1 MRNILLLFISLILL
15 SIALLVGVLQTS
27 SETLRPPFY
36 YYPNGTIIQSSEE
49 FPGVLGKKVDLLEL
63 EIAVKMAESGQSYEN
78 GIHVYNKGVS
88 ETIPVIL
95 TPKSDYAVIQDF
107 TRDILISLLYL
118 SVAIWFFFYTRDL
131 YMLLLFGSL
140 SCLSLFNFFL
150 VGFHEFH
157 FLFFF
162 FLYFTAFVILN
173 ISFRL
178 RGKELPTR
186 WFAPEVIF
194 SLIAGFVGK
203 SQKADPHIFGII
215 ATNGVYFILFCSV
228 ICIFFLVL
236 DSIRNLFPLQSLFKK
251 FSLIVAFSAISI
263 LPFVSVEFSELISP
277 DLSKLLILSAFLIFP
292 ALIIYGTFTYS
303 IVPVQIAFSSSLTS
317 IYLILILAG
326 GYLFLL
332 GAFFKF
338 NPIAADKY
346 LEEFNILF
354 LCSSV
359 YTVSS
364 INRRLSSLV
373 DTWSFK
379 RNQKLHSA
387 LEEISAMISAPI
399 SMRATI
405 NSLMR
410 KVSEALDISK
420 ILVLIPADK
429 FPRTDLKNINFIRIS
444 SNSEIWQYFAANTEV
459 TVTTHL
465 AYGLGIRE
473 SVYKFLHNSGVQL
486 TYPIFNY
493 SRGKEVLG
501 VFLVGEKNN
510 RKNFNLGEL
519 HFLKECTRMASM
531 LLQNYALLAE
541 EVEKKRIVRD
551 LNMASII
558 DKTLHV
564 AEGEPIKGINI
575 GFFSIPAVGISGDY
589 LDLQKL
595 NSNTMLL
602 ALGDVSGHGLG
613 TGYLVSAIRGIIQNQ
628 IRKKSDLST
637 IFRVINSFLIERY
650 RGSEFMTF
658 ICGEYNS
665 QEETFK
671 YINAGHSSPI
681 CIRKSGKIE
690 LRTETQRVL
699 GVLPTE
705 YKHLTIPIYPGD
717 KLILFT
723 DGVTETFN
731 DNEEIFGDENFLNL
745 LKNNHQLNPQDLTDL
760 VLKTI
765 QDYRG
770 KKDPSD
776 DISFICLEVNE
787 KTNDLKRN
795 QS

>member
-1 MRNILLLFISLILL
+1 MRNILLLFISLILF
-15 SIALLVGVLQTS
+15 SIALFIGILQTS

-36 YYPNGTIIQSSEE
+36 YYPNGTIIQTSEE
-49 FPGVLGKKVDLLEL
+49 FPDILGKKVDLLEL

-78 GIHVYNKGVS
+78 GIHVYDKGVS

-95 TPKSDYAVIQDF
+95 SPKSDYSVIRDF

-118 SVAIWFFFYTRDL
+118 SVTIWFFFYTRDL

-178 RGKELPTR
+178 SGKELPTR
-186 WFAPEVIF
+186 WFAPEIIF
-194 SLIAGFVGK
+194 SLIAGFVGR
-203 SQKADPHIFGII
+203 SQKADPHIFGIL
-215 ATNGVYFILFCSV
+215 ATNGVYSILICSV
-228 ICIFFLVL
+228 ICIFILVL

-251 FSLIVAFSAISI
+251 FSLIIAFSAISI
-263 LPFVSVEFSELISP
+263 LPFVSVEFSEMISP
-277 DLSKLLILSAFLIFP
+277 EISKLLILFAFLVFP
-292 ALIIYGTFTYS
+292 VLIIYGTFTYS

-317 IYLILILAG
+317 IYLILILAV

-332 GAFFKF
+332 AAFFKF

-346 LEEFNILF
+346 LEEFNVLF
-354 LCSSV
+354 LSLSI
-359 YTVSS
+359 YTLNS
-364 INRRLSSLV
+364 INRRLSNLV
-373 DTWSFK
+373 ETWSFK

-387 LEEISAMISAPI
+387 LETMSSMISAPI

-405 NSLMR
+405 NSLM
-410 KVSEALDISK
+410 KMVSEGLDITK

-429 FPRTDLKNINFIRIS
+429 FPRTDLKNINFIRIAS
-444 SNSEIWQYFAANTEV
+444 SSEIWHYFASNTEV

-473 SVYKFLHNSGVQL
+473 SVYKFLQNSGVQL

-493 SRGKEVLG
+493 AKGKEVLG
-501 VFLVGEKNN
+501 VFLVGEKKN

-564 AEGEPIKGINI
+564 AEGEPIKGTKI

-589 LDLQKL
+589 LDIQKL
-595 NSNTMLL
+595 NSNRMLL

-637 IFRVINSFLIERY
+637 IFKVINSFLIERY

-665 QEETFK
+665 QEETFQ

-681 CIRKSGKIE
+681 CIRKSGKVE

-699 GVLPTE
+699 GVLPTD
-705 YKHLTIPIYPGD
+705 YKHLTIPIYAGD

-731 DNEEIFGDENFLNL
+731 DNEEIFGDENFIKL
-745 LKNNHQLNPQDLTDL
+745 LTDHHDLNPQDLANL

-765 QDYRG
+765 QEYRG

-776 DISFICLEVNE
+776 DISFICLEV
-787 KTNDLKRN
+787 T
-795 QS
+795 

>member
-1 MRNILLLFISLILL
+1 MRNILLLFISLIVF
-15 SIALLVGVLQTS
+15 SIALLIGLLQTA
-27 SETLRPPFY
+27 SESLRPPFY
-36 YYPNGTIIQSSEE
+36 YYPNGTIIQSDEE
-49 FPGVLGKKVDLLEL
+49 YPGVLGKKVDLLEL

-78 GIHVYNKGVS
+78 GIHVYDKGVS

-95 TPKSDYAVIQDF
+95 TPKSPYSVLADF

-131 YMLLLFGSL
+131 YMVLLFGSL

-150 VGFHEFH
+150 VGFHDFH

-162 FLYFTAFVILN
+162 FLYFSAFVILN
-173 ISFRL
+173 ITFRL

-186 WFAPEVIF
+186 WFAPEIIF

-203 SQKADPHIFGII
+203 SQKADPQIFGIL
-215 ATNGVYFILFCSV
+215 ATNGVYFILFCSL
-228 ICIFFLVL
+228 ICILFLIA
-236 DSIRNLFPLQSLFKK
+236 DSVRNLFPLQSLLKK
-251 FSLIVAFSAISI
+251 LSLIAAFSAISI
-263 LPFVSVEFSELISP
+263 IPFVSVEFSEIISP
-277 DLSKLLILSAFLIFP
+277 AVSKILIVSAFVIFP

-332 GAFFKF
+332 SAFFKF
-338 NPIAADKY
+338 NPAAADRY
-346 LEEFNILF
+346 LQEFNVLF
-354 LCSSV
+354 ISISV
-359 YTVSS
+359 YTLGSV
-364 INRRLSSLV
+364 NRRLSNLV

-387 LEEISAMISAPI
+387 LETVSSMISAPI

-405 NSLMR
+405 NNLMR
-410 KVSEALDISK
+410 MVSESLEITK

-444 SNSEIWQYFAANTEV
+444 STSEIWQYFASNTEV

-473 SVYKFLHNSGVQL
+473 SVYKFLQGSGIQL
-486 TYPIFNY
+486 AYPIFNY
-493 SRGKEVLG
+493 SKGKEVLG
-501 VFLVGEKNN
+501 VFLVGEKKS
-510 RKNFNLGEL
+510 RRNFNLGEL

-564 AEGEPIKGINI
+564 AEGGTIKGVKI

-595 NSNTMLL
+595 SPNTMML

-628 IRKKSDLST
+628 IRKKSDLSS
-637 IFRVINSFLIERY
+637 IFKVINSFLIERY

-665 QEETFK
+665 SEETFR

-681 CIRKSGKIE
+681 CIRKNGKIE
-690 LRTETQRVL
+690 LRNETQRVL

-705 YKHLTIPIYPGD
+705 YKHLTIPIYAGD

-731 DNEEIFGDENFLNL
+731 DNEEIFGDENFI
-745 LKNNHQLNPQDLTDL
+745 QLITEHHHLEPQDLADL

-765 QDYRG
+765 QDFRG

-776 DISFICLEVNE
+776 DISFICLQVNE
-787 KTNDLKRN
+787 
-795 QS
+795 

>member
-1 MRNILLLFISLILL
+1 MRNILLLFISLIVF
-15 SIALLVGVLQTS
+15 SIALLIGLLQTT
-27 SETLRPPFY
+27 SESLRPPFY
-36 YYPNGTIIQSSEE
+36 YYPNGTIIQSDEN

-63 EIAVKMAESGQSYEN
+63 EIAVKLAESGQSYEN
-78 GIHVYNKGVS
+78 GIHVYDKGVS

-95 TPKSDYAVIQDF
+95 TPKSPYSVLADF

-131 YMLLLFGSL
+131 YMVLLFGSL

-150 VGFHEFH
+150 VGFHDFH

-173 ISFRL
+173 ITFRL

-186 WFAPEVIF
+186 WFAPEIIF

-203 SQKADPHIFGII
+203 SQKADPQIFGIL
-215 ATNGVYFILFCSV
+215 ATNGVYFILFCSL
-228 ICIFFLVL
+228 ICILFLIA

-251 FSLIVAFSAISI
+251 LSLIAAFSVISI
-263 LPFVSVEFSELISP
+263 IPFVSVEFSEVISP
-277 DLSKLLILSAFLIFP
+277 AVSKLLIVSAFVIFP
-292 ALIIYGTFTYS
+292 ALIIYGTFMYS

-332 GAFFKF
+332 SVFFKF
-338 NPIAADKY
+338 NPAAADKY
-346 LEEFNILF
+346 LQEFNLLF
-354 LCSSV
+354 ISISV
-359 YTVSS
+359 YTLGSV
-364 INRRLSSLV
+364 NRRLSNLV

-379 RNQKLHSA
+379 RNQRLHSA
-387 LEEISAMISAPI
+387 LETVSSMISAPI

-410 KVSEALDISK
+410 MVSESLEITK

-444 SNSEIWQYFAANTEV
+444 STSEIWQYFASNTEV

-473 SVYKFLHNSGVQL
+473 SVYKFLQGSGIQL
-486 TYPIFNY
+486 AYPIFNY

-501 VFLVGEKNN
+501 VFLVGEKKN

-564 AEGEPIKGINI
+564 AEGGTIKGIKI

-595 NSNTMLL
+595 SSNRMML

-628 IRKKSDLST
+628 IRKKSDLSS
-637 IFRVINSFLIERY
+637 IFKVINSFLIERY

-665 QEETFK
+665 SEETFR

-681 CIRKSGKIE
+681 CIRKNGKIE

-705 YKHLTIPIYPGD
+705 YKHLTIPIYAGD

-731 DNEEIFGDENFLNL
+731 DNDEIFGDEKFIQILAEH
-745 LKNNHQLNPQDLTDL
+745 HQLDPQDLADL

-765 QDYRG
+765 QNFRG

-776 DISFICLEVNE
+776 DISFICLQVNE
-787 KTNDLKRN
+787 
-795 QS
+795 

>member
-15 SIALLVGVLQTS
+15 SIVLLIGVLQTS
-27 SETLRPPFY
+27 SETLKPPFY
-36 YYPNGTIIQSSEE
+36 YYPNGTIIQSSGE
-49 FPGVLGKKVDLLEL
+49 FPNILGKKVDLLEL
-63 EIAVKMAESGQSYEN
+63 EIAVKMAESGKSYEN
-78 GIHVYNKGVS
+78 GIHVYDKGVS

-95 TPKSDYAVIQDF
+95 APKSYYSVIQEF

-178 RGKELPTR
+178 RGKELPIR

-194 SLIAGFVGK
+194 SLIAGFVGR
-203 SQKADPHIFGII
+203 SQKADPHIFGIL
-215 ATNGVYFILFCSV
+215 ATNGVYFILFCSI

-251 FSLIVAFSAISI
+251 LSLILAFSAISI
-263 LPFVSVEFSELISP
+263 LPFVSVEFSGLISP

-303 IVPVQIAFSSSLTS
+303 IVPIQIAFSSSLTS

-326 GYLFLL
+326 GYLLLL

-359 YTVSS
+359 YTISS
-364 INRRLSSLV
+364 INRRLSNLV

-387 LEEISAMISAPI
+387 METISAMISAPI

-405 NSLMR
+405 NNLMR
-410 KVSEALDISK
+410 KVSEALDITK

-444 SNSEIWQYFAANTEV
+444 SNSEIWQYFATNTEV

-493 SRGKEVLG
+493 SKGKEVLG

-531 LLQNYALLAE
+531 LLQNYTLLAE

-564 AEGEPIKGINI
+564 AENEHIKGTKV

-589 LDLQKL
+589 LDIRKL

-637 IFRVINSFLIERY
+637 IFKVINSFLIERY

-665 QEETFK
+665 QEETFE

-681 CIRKSGKIE
+681 CIRKDGKLE

-705 YKHLTIPIYPGD
+705 YKRLTIPIHPGD

-745 LKNNHQLNPQDLTDL
+745 LKNNHRLNPQDLTDL

-765 QDYRG
+765 QDFRG
-770 KKDPSD
+770 KKDLSD
-776 DISFICLEVNE
+776 DISFICIEVNE
-787 KTNDLKRN
+787 KTHELKEN
-795 QS
+795 Q